1 MSNHHKEEHQHHGCH
16 ERAHLLH
23 HDHSVRHLEDEV
35 PFYSHPKQ
43 RQRWG
48 DHQILPHVNWGDL
61 FFDLFYVAAAHNL
74 ARILEIDPSLDGLLY
89 FVCCYC
95 PVFMVWSEKVVYSS
109 RFAPDDNFFHRGLEI
124 LHLCVLGTI
133 VQHIRSVKIMS
144 HPSVYPDTMIFAF
157 AIFLDCAME
166 LWKQAD
172 VVHNVEGGPEAVH
185 HAKDDF
191 DRKRVSAVVFL
202 LASVLAGYEYFF
214 VNNNAPNAVPILAVF
229 SGYLVDQLLIQYQ
242 NLIQVRKRGN
252 FNDYRVPL
260 NLEFMSHRLGEW
272 IMLMLG
278 ESILSLL
285 IVAESNGFRYFV
297 TFYTGILSVT
307 MLQYIYFRTQPY
319 NIDDHAMRRSAS
331 GGLLFYFML
340 QIYSAALIVFGGSYK
355 LMLLQYLDEQR
366 VGNNPSAVI
375 HGSFTLAQR
384 QVRLANMFSWSLAF
398 SFLAL
403 DFMIV
408 SHRGFKAN
416 SARFR
421 RLDGKLDMLRVVV
434 AAVNI
439 VLVIVSGTLSLWTN
453 RLEALSVFGLII
465 IVAQIMSRTMKM
477 KLFPVS
483 KAKANEVH
491 QSWPNVTVPQIS
503 EERD

>member
-1 MSNHHKEEHQHHGCH
+1 MASNKEEQEQEHQCH

-23 HDHSVRHLEDEV
+23 HDHSVRQLEEDV

-48 DHQILPHVNWGDL
+48 DHQVLPHVNWGDL

-74 ARILEIDPSLDGLLY
+74 ARILEIDPSLEGLLY
-89 FVCCYC
+89 FTCCYF
-95 PVFMVWSEKVVYSS
+95 PVFMVWSDKVVYSS

-124 LHLCVLGTI
+124 FHLCVLETI

-144 HPSVYPDTMIFAF
+144 HPSVYPDTMIFTF
-157 AIFLDCAME
+157 AIVLDCVTE

-172 VVHNVEGGPEAVH
+172 LYHNVEGGPEAVH
-185 HAKDDF
+185 NAKDDF
-191 DRKRVSAVVFL
+191 DRKLISVAVFL
-202 LASVLAGYEYFF
+202 LAAILAGYDYFF
-214 VNNNAPNAVPILAVF
+214 VTDNAPNPVPILVVF
-229 SGYLVDQLLIQYQ
+229 AGYLVDQFLTQYQ
-242 NLIQVRKRGN
+242 YLSVSRRSGS
-252 FNDYRVPL
+252 FNEYRVPV

-307 MLQYIYFRTQPY
+307 MLQYIYYRTQPY
-319 NIDDHAMRRSAS
+319 SVDDHAMRRSAS

-340 QIYSAALIVFGGSYK
+340 QFYSAALIVFGGSYK
-355 LMLLQYLDEQR
+355 LMLLQYLEEQR
-366 VGNNPSAVI
+366 VGNNPNAII

-384 QVRLANMFSWSLAF
+384 QVRLANMFSRSLACAF
-398 SFLAL
+398 FAL
-403 DFMIV
+403 DLMIV
-408 SHRGFKAN
+408 SHRGIEAN
-416 SARFR
+416 WAKFWRSDGQ
-421 RLDGKLDMLRVVV
+421 LDLLRVVV

-439 VLVIVSGTLSLWTN
+439 TLVIVSGTLSLWTN
-453 RLEALSVFGLII
+453 SLESLSVLGLLI
-465 IVAQIMSRTMKM
+465 IVAQIMSRTLKM

-483 KAKANEVH
+483 KRKVH
-491 QSWPNVTVPQIS
+491 SEWPNVTVPQIS

>member
-1 MSNHHKEEHQHHGCH
+1 MSNHHEEAHGH
-16 ERAHLLH
+16 ERSHLLH
-23 HDHSVRHLEDEV
+23 HDHSSRHLEEDV

-74 ARILEIDPSLDGLLY
+74 ARILEIDPSLEGLLY
-89 FVCCYC
+89 FTCCYF
-95 PVFMVWSEKVVYSS
+95 PVFMVWSEKVAYSS

-124 LHLCVLGTI
+124 FHLCVLGTI

-144 HPSVYPDTMIFAF
+144 HPSVYPDTMIFTF
-157 AIFLDCAME
+157 AIFLDCATE

-172 VVHNVEGGPEAVH
+172 LYHNVEGGPEAVH

-191 DRKRVSAVVFL
+191 DRKCVSASVFW
-202 LASVLAGYEYFF
+202 LAAILAGYDYFF
-214 VNNNAPNAVPILAVF
+214 VTDNAPNPVPILVVF
-229 SGYLVDQLLIQYQ
+229 AGYLIDQLSIQYMYSV
-242 NLIQVRKRGN
+242 LHRRSGS
-252 FNDYRVPL
+252 FNEYRVPI

-297 TFYTGILSVT
+297 TFYAGILSVT

-319 NIDDHAMRRSAS
+319 NIDDHAMRRSGS
-331 GGLLFYFML
+331 GALLFYLML
-340 QIYSAALIVFGGSYK
+340 QFYSAALIVFGGSYK
-355 LMLLQYLDEQR
+355 LILLQYLEEQR
-366 VGNNPSAVI
+366 VGNNPNAII

-398 SFLAL
+398 SFLTL
-403 DFMIV
+403 DFLIV
-408 SHRGFKAN
+408 AHRGIDAN
-416 SARFR
+416 WAKFWRSDGQ
-421 RLDGKLDMLRVVV
+421 LDLLRVVV
-434 AAVNI
+434 AAVNFA
-439 VLVIVSGTLSLWTN
+439 LVIVSGALSLWTH
-453 RLEALSVFGLII
+453 RLEALSVFGLLI
-465 IVAQIMSRTMKM
+465 IVAQVMSRTMKM

-483 KAKANEVH
+483 KSTAHEVH
-491 QSWPNVTVPQIS
+491 HNWPNVTVPQIS
-503 EERD
+503 EETD